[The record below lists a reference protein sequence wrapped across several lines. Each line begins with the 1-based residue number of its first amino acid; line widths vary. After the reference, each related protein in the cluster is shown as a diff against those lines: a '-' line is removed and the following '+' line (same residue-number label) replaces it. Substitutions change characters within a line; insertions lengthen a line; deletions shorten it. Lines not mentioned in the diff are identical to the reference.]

1 MSMKIALLGVGK
13 IARDQH
19 VPMIAASPEWELAA
33 TFSREGEVDGV
44 PSYRDFGRLLEERP
58 DIGTVSLCL
67 PPVPRFAYAAQAIR
81 AGRNVMLVSG
91 ASATT
96 TARRSGGPP
105 SDSPESSRSDARA
118 ASPMATSASSSSS
131 PSA

>member
-67 PPVPRFAYAAQAIR
+67 PPVPRFAYAAQEAEDLPLEPTDQPLDMVVTE
-81 AGRNVMLVSG
+81 AGVISLS
-91 ASATT
+91 
-96 TARRSGGPP
+96 
-105 SDSPESSRSDARA
+105 
-118 ASPMATSASSSSS
+118 
-131 PSA
+131 